1 VEQLGHL
8 LDALS
13 IERKG
18 VIAMK
23 QSRLIV
29 NVYALLILAL
39 FAFGCEQSSRAKS
52 GASATDATL

>member
-1 VEQLGHL
+1 
-8 LDALS
+8 
-13 IERKG
+13 
-18 VIAMK
+18 MK